1 MKYTEEEYLAF
12 EEKSFEKHEFYN
24 GEIFTMDR
32 VKVTL
37 PEDTFCTFTQT
48 NDMNILPVL
57 KYTEEE
63 YLEMEE
69 KSLEKHEFY
78 KGEIFAMAGAS
89 IPHNQITR
97 NALSAVDEFLRKSG
111 KCQIF
116 PSDLKIHSLGNSLY
130 TYPDLSIICGE
141 IETLGKNKSVVTNPS
156 VLIEVLSKS
165 TQDYD
170 RGGKFK
176 LYRDIPSLK
185 EYILI
190 SSFQTQVEK
199 YEKQTDGKW
208 LFEEYKSENDL
219 LKINSID
226 FEISIKEFYRNVI
239 FDSSEE

>member
-1 MKYTEEEYLAF
+1 
-12 EEKSFEKHEFYN
+12 
-24 GEIFTMDR
+24 
-32 VKVTL
+32 
-37 PEDTFCTFTQT
+37 
-48 NDMNILPVL
+48 
-57 KYTEEE
+57 
-63 YLEMEE
+63 MEE

-208 LFEEYKSENDL
+208 LFQEYKSENDL

>member
-1 MKYTEEEYLAF
+1 
-12 EEKSFEKHEFYN
+12 
-24 GEIFTMDR
+24 
-32 VKVTL
+32 
-37 PEDTFCTFTQT
+37 
-48 NDMNILPVL
+48 MNTLPVL

-63 YLEMEE
+63 YLELEE

-97 NALSAVDEFLRKSG
+97 NALSTIDDFLKKSG

-116 PSDLKIHSLGNSLY
+116 PSDLKIKCFGNSLY

-165 TQDYD
+165 TEDYD

-199 YEKQTDGKW
+199 YEKQADGKW
-208 LFEEYKSENDL
+208 LFQEYKTETDI
-219 LKINSID
+219 LKINSIEL
-226 FEISIKEFYRNVI
+226 EILIKDFYRNVI
-239 FDSSEE
+239 FDTSEE

>member
-1 MKYTEEEYLAF
+1 
-12 EEKSFEKHEFYN
+12 
-24 GEIFTMDR
+24 
-32 VKVTL
+32 
-37 PEDTFCTFTQT
+37 
-48 NDMNILPVL
+48 MNTLPVL
-57 KYTEEE
+57 KYTEDE
-63 YLEMEE
+63 YLELEE

-97 NALSAVDEFLRKSG
+97 NALSTIDDFLKKSG
-111 KCQIF
+111 KCQVF

-165 TQDYD
+165 TEDYD

-199 YEKQTDGKW
+199 YEKQADGKW
-208 LFEEYKSENDL
+208 LFEEYKTENDL
-219 LKINSID
+219 LKINSIGL
-226 FEISIKEFYRNVI
+226 EILIKDFYRNVI
-239 FDSSEE
+239 FENSEA

>member
-1 MKYTEEEYLAF
+1 
-12 EEKSFEKHEFYN
+12 
-24 GEIFTMDR
+24 
-32 VKVTL
+32 
-37 PEDTFCTFTQT
+37 
-48 NDMNILPVL
+48 MNTSPVL

-89 IPHNQITR
+89 IPHNQIVR
-97 NALSAVDEFLRKSG
+97 NALISIGNYLNEK

-116 PSDLKIHSLGNSLY
+116 PSDLRIHSLGNSLY
-130 TYPDLSIICGE
+130 IYPDLSIICGE
-141 IETLGKNKSVVTNPS
+141 IETLSKNKSVVTNPT

-165 TQDYD
+165 TEDYD

-199 YEKQTDGKW
+199 YERQTDGKW
-208 LFEEYKSENDL
+208 LFQEYKSENDL
-219 LKINSID
+219 LIINSINL
-226 FEISIKEFYRNVI
+226 EILIKDFYRNVN
-239 FDSSEE
+239 FDLSE

>member
-1 MKYTEEEYLAF
+1 
-12 EEKSFEKHEFYN
+12 
-24 GEIFTMDR
+24 
-32 VKVTL
+32 
-37 PEDTFCTFTQT
+37 
-48 NDMNILPVL
+48 MNTLPVL

-97 NALSAVDEFLRKSG
+97 NTLTAIDEFLKKTG

-141 IETLGKNKSVVTNPS
+141 IETLGKNISVVTNPS

-176 LYRDIPSLK
+176 LYRAIPSLK

-199 YEKQTDGKW
+199 YERQTDGKW
-208 LFEEYKSENDL
+208 LFQEYKSENEL

-226 FEISIKEFYRNVI
+226 LEILVKDFYRNVV
-239 FDSSEE
+239 FDASEE

>member
-1 MKYTEEEYLAF
+1 
-12 EEKSFEKHEFYN
+12 
-24 GEIFTMDR
+24 
-32 VKVTL
+32 
-37 PEDTFCTFTQT
+37 
-48 NDMNILPVL
+48 MNTLPVL

-89 IPHNQITR
+89 IPHNQIVR
-97 NALSAVDEFLRKSG
+97 NALISIGNYLNEK

-116 PSDLKIHSLGNSLY
+116 PSDLKIHSVGNSLY
-130 TYPDLSIICGE
+130 TYPDLSIICGK

-199 YEKQTDGKW
+199 YERQQDGKW
-208 LFEEYKSENDL
+208 LFQEYKSENEL
-219 LKINSID
+219 LKITSID
-226 FEISIKEFYRNVI
+226 FEILVKDFYRNVI
-239 FDSSEE
+239 FDTTEE

>member
-1 MKYTEEEYLAF
+1 
-12 EEKSFEKHEFYN
+12 
-24 GEIFTMDR
+24 
-32 VKVTL
+32 
-37 PEDTFCTFTQT
+37 
-48 NDMNILPVL
+48 MNTLPVL
-57 KYTEEE
+57 RYTEEE

-89 IPHNQITR
+89 IPHNQIVR
-97 NALSAVDEFLRKSG
+97 NALISIGNYLNEK

-116 PSDLKIHSLGNSLY
+116 PSDLKIYSLGNSLY

-141 IETLGKNKSVVTNPS
+141 IETLGNNKTVVTNPS

-199 YEKQTDGKW
+199 YERQTDGKW
-208 LFEEYKSENDL
+208 LFQEYKSENDL
-219 LKINSID
+219 LKINCID
-226 FEISIKEFYRNVI
+226 LEILIKDFYRNVV
-239 FDSSEE
+239 FDANEE